1 MKLRESDNTLEADG
15 KLWTENSKIFSKT
28 EKMKMLY
35 EAKAEDVE
43 FSAAEADQDDIEAM
57 DRSREADKRQLDEIM
72 KKE

>member
-1 MKLRESDNTLEADG
+1 MDR
-15 KLWTENSKIFSKT
+15 ENSRIFSKT

-35 EAKAEDVE
+35 EAKLEDVE
-43 FSAAEADQDDIEAM
+43 FSAAEADQDDLEAM